1 MKFGIG
7 YYSLQSPSHNPR
19 EHKDLYSEM
28 LEEIVAAEDLGF
40 ESAWLT
46 EHHLLDD
53 GYCPSLL
60 VTAAAIAART
70 KKVRI
75 GTGIYLMPLHDPIRT
90 AEDAAVVDLIS
101 NGRLILGLGL
111 GYRPQEFDV
120 FGRSLKERK
129 GRMEESIE
137 ILNKSWSE
145 GKFSFNGRYYNYE
158 DINVTPKPVQE
169 PIPIWIGA
177 FSEPAIKRAASM
189 NAPLFIAAI
198 GVIPIIKY
206 LIDMHRGF
214 LKEFGFNADNVEQP
228 VVREV
233 YVSRDG
239 REKAWERIKPKPDK
253 EFLDKVLFAIDKAKK
268 TDQWIRKNGQYI
280 PNPATWLNGKRW
292 EDEII
297 EPNNLS
303 AYDAWVLVDKSF
315 NKEIGKPSNPLINKV
330 MGDLWGHGEEIE
342 RSKKPFLKRDFME
355 RYDYYLKEEIREEN
369 KNAKRSI

>member
-19 EHKDLYSEM
+19 DHKDLYSEM
-28 LEEIVAAEDLGF
+28 LEEIVAAEDMGF

-46 EHHLLDD
+46 EHHLLGD

-111 GYRPQEFDV
+111 GYRQEEFDL

-137 ILNKSWSE
+137 ILNKCWSE
-145 GKFSFNGRYYNYE
+145 DEFSFSGKYYNYE
-158 DINVTPKPVQE
+158 NINVTPKPVQN
-169 PIPIWIGA
+169 PLPIWIGA
-177 FSEPAIKRAASM
+177 FSEPAIKRAARM

-198 GVIPIIKY
+198 GIIPIIKY

-214 LKEFGFNADNVEQP
+214 LKEFGFDPDKIEQP

-233 YVSRDG
+233 YVSREG
-239 REKAWERIKPKPDK
+239 RAKAWEKIKENITYTAKGYASWGSFVDREGNLISDPADPSLYDIALEQSIVGSPEECIETINQYK
-253 EFLDKVLFAIDKAKK
+253 EAVHMD
-268 TDQWIRKNGQYI
+268 
-280 PNPATWLNGKRW
+280 
-292 EDEII
+292 
-297 EPNNLS
+297 
-303 AYDAWVLVDKSF
+303 
-315 NKEIGKPSNPLINKV
+315 PLICRFKFPGLSHEDAMESMKLFTNEV
-330 MGDLWGHGEEIE
+330 MPYV
-342 RSKKPFLKRDFME
+342 R
-355 RYDYYLKEEIREEN
+355 
-369 KNAKRSI
+369 